1 MRLREGKGPVW
12 GPSGAE
18 AGTGGVE
25 ARGWEPSGER
35 ELGRPRADP
44 ASEALSRYSA
54 SGEAPR

>member
-12 GPSGAE
+12 GPSGAK

-25 ARGWEPSGER
+25 ARGWEPCRER

-44 ASEALSRYSA
+44 ARASFQLCCLEA
-54 SGEAPR
+54 GTG

>member
-25 ARGWEPSGER
+25 ARGWEPCGER

-44 ASEALSRYSA
+44 ARA
-54 SGEAPR
+54 SFQLCCLEVREM